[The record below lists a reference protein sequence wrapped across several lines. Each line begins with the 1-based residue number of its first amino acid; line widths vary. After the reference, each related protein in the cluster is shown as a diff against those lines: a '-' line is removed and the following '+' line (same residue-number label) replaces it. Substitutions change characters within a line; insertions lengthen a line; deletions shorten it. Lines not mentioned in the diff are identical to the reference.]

1 MVRGSTREKL
11 RRAIEFAILAP
22 SGHNTQPWLF
32 RILGEHVDL
41 LADRRRGLPVVDP
54 HDRELTIS
62 CGAALFQ
69 LLLALRRF
77 GARPHLSLT
86 PDPHEEDLLAR
97 VGVVGSHAASADEI
111 QLFEAIPRRH
121 TNRQP
126 FENRPV
132 DGATVDTLVRDA
144 EREGAWVTVLAE
156 PGQKEAVADLIAQG
170 DHLQASDKSFRR
182 ELASWV
188 HSNRSKSRDGMPGYA
203 HGIGNVASYFGRL
216 IIRNFDFGGGQAA
229 KDRQLAQGSSV
240 LLVLG
245 AERDTTRGW
254 LEAGQ
259 ALAALLLRATAL
271 GLSASYLNQPVEV
284 ESLRPRLAEVVGG
297 RPYPQLI
304 IRLGYGPDVRGTPRR
319 PVEDVLIRET

>member
-1 MVRGSTREKL
+1 MGTASTLPEPSEMVRGSTGEKL

-54 HDRELTIS
+54 HESELTIS

-86 PDPHEEDLLAR
+86 PDLDLHEEDLLAR

-132 DGATVDTLVRDA
+132 EGATVDTLVRDA
-144 EREGAWVTVLAE
+144 EREGAW
-156 PGQKEAVADLIAQG
+156 
-170 DHLQASDKSFRR
+170 
-182 ELASWV
+182 
-188 HSNRSKSRDGMPGYA
+188 
-203 HGIGNVASYFGRL
+203 
-216 IIRNFDFGGGQAA
+216 
-229 KDRQLAQGSSV
+229 
-240 LLVLG
+240 
-245 AERDTTRGW
+245 DT
-254 LEAGQ
+254 
-259 ALAALLLRATAL
+259 ATAD
-271 GLSASYLNQPVEV
+271 
-284 ESLRPRLAEVVGG
+284 RG
-297 RPYPQLI
+297 RVDW
-304 IRLGYGPDVRGTPRR
+304 RAVTRR
-319 PVEDVLIRET
+319 HVFIARAANR